1 MPLPETRCFFGV
13 NMIPFLVTTCL
24 QVEEVLVTSM
34 AYSIEVAERIAT
46 WDSAGREGELAMR
59 KGIFGLASLLLIF
72 NLAACSST
80 NVPTDDKPGGT
91 VQDTGNA
98 GGATNVVN
106 EGGTINGNAEGNT
119 TDNGNSN
126 DNAKKTIVF
135 STFFPDDRFKEAKKK
150 YEALHPNITINL
162 QDVDVDDSHLEAAME
177 KYVTTTNTE
186 LLAGKGAD
194 LIQMDLLPIDNY
206 ASHHLLAD
214 LVPIMEAD
222 KSFKKT
228 DYFSNVLD
236 NVRIGEGLYSMPLGF
251 FLKGFAGDDSA
262 IAKTGVT
269 FDDKSWSWND
279 FIQTSKQ
286 LTSKGGYS
294 TALMYGGP
302 EYMLA
307 NMVNDNY
314 SLFVDTAEKSA
325 SFDSSSFTGL
335 MKQVKG
341 MFDDGLV
348 NSQGRGDSY
357 FHDIQINSPWDYLV
371 SLREIGENT
380 SLYAK
385 PHAQDTKVGGYFQ
398 TYRNVAINESS
409 AVKKE
414 AWEFMK
420 FMMSDAVPTPP
431 TSAGFPI
438 NKQMFAKQIE
448 QLKKDGT
455 VQAYKEGPL
464 HGLTFE
470 VDQAKLAKLEAYVNG
485 AVHPVERDST
495 KVGGE
500 VGKVI
505 IETATAYFSGQ
516 KSAEDVAKLIQ
527 NKVTTYLN
535 E

>member
-1 MPLPETRCFFGV
+1 MKKGIHALTGLLLLFNLTACSGT
-13 NMIPFLVTTCL
+13 NNGLK
-24 QVEEVLVTSM
+24 
-34 AYSIEVAERIAT
+34 
-46 WDSAGREGELAMR
+46 SAGTDVGN
-59 KGIFGLASLLLIF
+59 ASASNQSQPL
-72 NLAACSST
+72 
-80 NVPTDDKPGGT
+80 TDDKPSGT
-91 VQDTGNA
+91 VQDPGNA
-98 GGATNVVN
+98 GDGEPENGIGADI
-106 EGGTINGNAEGNT
+106 G
-119 TDNGNSN
+119 
-126 DNAKKTIVF
+126 KKTIVF
-135 STFFPDDRFKEAKKK
+135 STFFPDERFKAAKKK
-150 YEALHPNITINL
+150 YEALHPNITIKL
-162 QDVDVDDSHLEAAME
+162 QDVEVDDSHLEAAME

-228 DYFSNVLD
+228 DFFSNVFD
-236 NVRIGEGLYSMPLGF
+236 NVRIGEGLYSMPLAF
-251 FLKGFAGDDSA
+251 FLKGFAGDDNA
-262 IAKTGVT
+262 IAQTGVT

-279 FIQTSKQ
+279 FIGTAKQ
-286 LTSKGGYS
+286 MTSKGGYS
-294 TALMYGGP
+294 TALVYGGP

-314 SLFVDTAEKSA
+314 SLFVDTADKKA
-325 SFDSSSFTGL
+325 SFDSSTFTGL

-341 MFDDGLV
+341 MFDDGLI
-348 NSQGRGDSY
+348 NSDGRGASY
-357 FHDIQINSPWDYLV
+357 FQDIQINSPWDYLV
-371 SLREIGENT
+371 SLREVGENS

-385 PHAQDTKVGGYFQ
+385 PHAQDAKVGGYFQ
-398 TYRNVAINESS
+398 TYRNVAINAGS

-414 AWEFMK
+414 TWDFMK

-438 NKQMFAKQIE
+438 NKKMFAKQIE
-448 QLKKDGT
+448 QLNKEGT

-464 HGLTFE
+464 HGLTFK
-470 VDQAKLAKLEAYVNG
+470 VDQTKLAKLEAYVNG
-485 AVHPVERDST
+485 AVHPVERDSA

-505 IETATAYFSGQ
+505 IESATAYFSGQ
-516 KSAEDVAKLIQ
+516 KSAENVAKLIQ